1 MFGGCGFEQTVGIP
15 MGTNCAPLPA
25 DLFLYF
31 DEADFIKGLSDFADC
46 IYLIELEIKDTT
58 DVFLHTLTYTSNL
71 TVSCSN
77 ERNFTIKEM
86 V

>member
-31 DEADFIKGLSDFADC
+31 DEADIIKGLSDFADC
-46 IYLIELEIKDTT
+46 IYLIELEIKNTT
-58 DVFLHTLTYTSNL
+58 DTDMSSF
-71 TVSCSN
+71 
-77 ERNFTIKEM
+77 IP
-86 V
+86 